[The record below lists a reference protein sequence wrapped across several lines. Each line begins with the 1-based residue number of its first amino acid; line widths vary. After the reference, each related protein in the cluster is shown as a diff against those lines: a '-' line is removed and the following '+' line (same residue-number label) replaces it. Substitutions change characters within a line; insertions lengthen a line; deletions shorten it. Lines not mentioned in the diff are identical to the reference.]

1 MKNEKIQQGHSH
13 LRFCARNLA
22 LARSGASRSQRLQ
35 AVPLMRRELSP
46 DFKAKLFEAID
57 QLAMEDFGNV

>member
-1 MKNEKIQQGHSH
+1 MRKSSKDI
-13 LRFCARNLA
+13 RTY
-22 LARSGASRSQRLQ
+22 ASVHGIWLWRVAERVGLSDYRLSR
-35 AVPLMRRELSP
+35 LMRRELSP